1 MVKETASSK
10 LCPRLYGEIVR
21 WIDNEHFIVRCGG
34 REMIG
39 NKAYWRVGDEEQTAA
54 D

>member
-1 MVKETASSK
+1 MPKETASSK

-21 WIDNEHFIVRCGG
+21 WIDYDYFIVRCGG

-39 NKAYWRVGDEEQTAA
+39 SKAYWRVGYAKRTAT
-54 D
+54 